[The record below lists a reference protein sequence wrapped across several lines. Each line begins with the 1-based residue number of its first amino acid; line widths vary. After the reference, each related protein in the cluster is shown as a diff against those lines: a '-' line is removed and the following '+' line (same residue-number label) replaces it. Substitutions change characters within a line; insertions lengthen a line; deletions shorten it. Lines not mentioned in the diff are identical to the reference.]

1 MDKKQKTDRG
11 KVWLFLPLLVLPL
24 LALGFYALGGGRGN
38 SEDGLSAKAG
48 INTSLPDAS
57 FSKDSLKSKSEY
69 YDQAEKMAS
78 KSDSNGIAMMAEKLG
93 FGSVGLEGTSVSGV
107 SQTREIE
114 GKLEAIQREMNR
126 TEVPVGR
133 SVPVSRGRDVG
144 MKSEVDRLEM
154 LMRSMQQSK
163 GEDAEMAQ
171 LNNFMQGILDVQ
183 HPERVMARGQLDADL
198 YPDSAF
204 RAIPAVIE
212 GNQKVAQGAVVKL
225 RLIDSVRLKGLLVPA
240 GQLLFGACNITNQ
253 RLLLTIKNIRLGT
266 SIIPVDMSV
275 FSLDGLPGINA
286 PDAELSR
293 AAGEGTVGALGGMN
307 VIGFDGSIGMQAA
320 SAGIDAARGLIGRK
334 VKRIKVKLKG
344 GQKVLLRNNAVGR

>member
-1 MDKKQKTDRG
+1 MNIKQKTDRG
-11 KVWLFLPLLVLPL
+11 KVWLFLPLLVWPFM
-24 LALGFYALGGGRGN
+24 ALGFYALGGGKGN
-38 SEDGLSAKAG
+38 LEDGVSVKAG

-69 YDQAEKMAS
+69 YDQAEKNAS
-78 KSDSNGIAMMAEKLG
+78 KSDSNGIALMAEKLG
-93 FGSVGLEGTSVSGV
+93 FGGLGPDGSSVSGL
-107 SQTREIE
+107 SQTKEIDN
-114 GKLEAIQREMNR
+114 KLLAIQREMNR
-126 TEVPVGR
+126 AEE
-133 SVPVSRGRDVG
+133 PVSRSSPVSRARDVG

-154 LMRSMQQSK
+154 LMRSMQQGK

-171 LNNFMQGILDVQ
+171 LNQLMQGILDVQ
-183 HPERVMARGQLDADL
+183 HPERVMARGQLDASL

-225 RLIDSVRLKGLLVPA
+225 RLVDTVRLKGLLVPA

-266 SIIPVDMSV
+266 SIIPVDLSV

-293 AAGEGTVGALGGMN
+293 AAGDGTVGAMGGMS
-307 VIGFDGSIGMQAA
+307 VVGFDGSIGMQAA

-344 GQKVLLRNNAVGR
+344 GQKVLLRNNAVR